1 MARGAEEAQVFQPVV
16 ETVAVDVVDLKDEQL
31 ALPGVPGAAL
41 AACLAYPR
49 LVERAAQQRGRRPW
63 RSGFESSKD
72 LRSGLPRG

>member
-1 MARGAEEAQVFQPVV
+1 MARRAEEAQVFQPVV
-16 ETVAVDVVDLKDEQL
+16 ESVAVDVVDLQDEQL

-49 LVERAAQQRGRRPW
+49 LVERAAEHRGLRPW

-72 LRSGLPRG
+72 LGSGLARG